1 MKLILRK
8 VSNFKFYVS
17 GVCGSSAC
25 SGYFR
30 VEKKKN
36 LWYTERRQKKARG
49 ESNMGKHYRQIIV
62 DLAVD
67 DNTPDK
73 EIEDIRRKTEDYV
86 KSIVDGEKIYC
97 VTVIE
102 R

>member
-1 MKLILRK
+1 
-8 VSNFKFYVS
+8 
-17 GVCGSSAC
+17 
-25 SGYFR
+25 
-30 VEKKKN
+30 
-36 LWYTERRQKKARG
+36 
-49 ESNMGKHYRQIIV
+49 MGKHYRQIIV